1 MRRLALVIVAL
12 VAAIAAAVIATRAPA
27 DPACG
32 SQRFEGARFTVCTY
46 DPARDTL
53 RIETHEPAGARLH
66 RLSDLKRAL
75 GAGASSVRFAM
86 NAGMYDADG
95 APIGLLV
102 QDGVERHALNTDS
115 GDGNFHLKPNGVF
128 FIAQDG
134 AHVRASEAYLAAP
147 PSPVW
152 ATQSGP
158 MLVIDG
164 VLHPAIQA
172 DGPSKHVR
180 NGVGE
185 CPQGMVF
192 AISEDEVSFG
202 RFARFFRDGLGCANA
217 LYLDGFVSSLWRP
230 ETGRLD
236 DRVDLGPMIVVTR
249 APRAAAPSSRS
260 D

>member
-12 VAAIAAAVIATRAPA
+12 AAAIAAVAMATRAPA
-27 DPACG
+27 DPACV
-32 SQRFEGARFTVCTY
+32 SRRFEGARFTVCTY

-53 RIETHEPAGARLH
+53 RIVTHGANGARLR
-66 RLSDLKRAL
+66 RLTDLKRDL
-75 GAGASSVRFAM
+75 GDAAASVRFAM

-102 QDGVERHALNTDS
+102 QDSVQQHALNTAS

-128 FIAQDG
+128 YVAPDG
-134 AHVRASEAYLAAP
+134 AHVRSSEAYLALNTTP
-147 PSPVW
+147 IW

-164 VLHPAIQA
+164 AMHPAIQA
-172 DGPSKHVR
+172 DGPSRNVR

-185 CPQGMVF
+185 CPQGVVF
-192 AISEDEVSFG
+192 VLSEEAVSFG
-202 RFARFFRDGLGCANA
+202 RFARFFRDELGCANA

-249 APRAAAPSSRS
+249 APKAVAPSTRS